1 MFTVTERIDGPYMES
16 TPDFKHVADIEGN
29 NETPRKDE
37 TLVIGGVSYNVFS
50 VERNYDTQTVFVY
63 VKKIPKYNDFLD

>member
-16 TPDFKHVADIEGN
+16 TPDYKFVADISGN

-37 TLVIGGVSYNVFS
+37 TLVINSIAYSVSN
-50 VERNYDTQTVFVY
+50 VERNYDTQSVIVY
-63 VKKIPKYNDFLD
+63 VVKIRKYDDFLN